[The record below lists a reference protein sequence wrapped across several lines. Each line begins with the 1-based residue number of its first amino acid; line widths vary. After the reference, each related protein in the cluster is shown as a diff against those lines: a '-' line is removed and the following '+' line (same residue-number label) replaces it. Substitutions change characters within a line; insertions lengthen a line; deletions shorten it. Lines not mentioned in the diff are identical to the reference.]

1 MENLTK
7 WFKKPP
13 FPTFSKG
20 DSNAPEKKE
29 SEPATSP
36 LTSPPSSFV
45 VDNLSPKNEQDAE
58 DQLKM
63 AIHLSSQGDIL
74 KPPAWDHSF
83 QSVESGSFSAS
94 QRIVKN
100 GKEMDE
106 PVPTKIKQ
114 VTSPKKWKY
123 DLNYLVTDAVD
134 DQEVERNVAQMKA
147 KRAPGAPQGP
157 TGARLN
163 ESALVSALGS
173 DEDGSKARR
182 TLGAIRRTEALDHDR
197 TWLFFDAT
205 QTLPPAPE
213 FPLHLIP
220 RGAMRVALKDPAGR
234 DRLFVSGEFVYMAL
248 AKRLLPDEVILW
260 MFHSV
265 PFERRDELSNAYGRI
280 LEKLGHGR
288 LEPLIRPADVNEVFG
303 RLGANKDALDP
314 SKEVTPM
321 DHYDAPTTVGS
332 KDHVALISV
341 LKMFRKITRLLAD
354 DTKEQIIL
362 LLLRLTLDVS
372 LTTDSVI
379 SSELQWAICDVLDP
393 ANSRSHA
400 NNLSHRVCTT
410 FYNTVQDVCLQSR
423 MCHHMLPTSLGIALL
438 RGRLAISFLL
448 ESPEPLVEPPGTL
461 LDLQRITDLLTHN
474 ERFQVK
480 RFQGKFDYDWRE
492 LIALTALLN
501 IAIDSSV
508 LDLNYRESRSEQDF
522 NADLDKLANQIK
534 ILYCSIQVSGAS
546 HMTLTLAKGDL
557 EALHYRILYS
567 VRSKPPPKK
576 TLFTSYAKEDGDI
589 RSIFSKYNTKTS
601 DGDGSNAG
609 RTGIPI
615 R

>member
-100 GKEMDE
+100 GKEMVISSDGEDTESTSDCELEDPQKFFASSSKKKDE

-220 RGAMRVALKDPAGR
+220 RGAMRVALKG
-234 DRLFVSGEFVYMAL
+234 
-248 AKRLLPDEVILW
+248 
-260 MFHSV
+260 
-265 PFERRDELSNAYGRI
+265 
-280 LEKLGHGR
+280 
-288 LEPLIRPADVNEVFG
+288 
-303 RLGANKDALDP
+303 
-314 SKEVTPM
+314 
-321 DHYDAPTTVGS
+321 
-332 KDHVALISV
+332 
-341 LKMFRKITRLLAD
+341 
-354 DTKEQIIL
+354 
-362 LLLRLTLDVS
+362 
-372 LTTDSVI
+372 
-379 SSELQWAICDVLDP
+379 
-393 ANSRSHA
+393 
-400 NNLSHRVCTT
+400 
-410 FYNTVQDVCLQSR
+410 
-423 MCHHMLPTSLGIALL
+423 
-438 RGRLAISFLL
+438 
-448 ESPEPLVEPPGTL
+448 
-461 LDLQRITDLLTHN
+461 
-474 ERFQVK
+474 
-480 RFQGKFDYDWRE
+480 
-492 LIALTALLN
+492 
-501 IAIDSSV
+501 
-508 LDLNYRESRSEQDF
+508 
-522 NADLDKLANQIK
+522 
-534 ILYCSIQVSGAS
+534 
-546 HMTLTLAKGDL
+546 
-557 EALHYRILYS
+557 
-567 VRSKPPPKK
+567 
-576 TLFTSYAKEDGDI
+576 
-589 RSIFSKYNTKTS
+589 
-601 DGDGSNAG
+601 
-609 RTGIPI
+609 
-615 R
+615 